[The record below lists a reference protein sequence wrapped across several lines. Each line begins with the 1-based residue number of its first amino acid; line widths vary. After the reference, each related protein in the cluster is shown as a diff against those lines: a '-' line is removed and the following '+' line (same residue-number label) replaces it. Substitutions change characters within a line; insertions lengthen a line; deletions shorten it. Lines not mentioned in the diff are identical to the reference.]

1 MKKLTLSIAA
11 IAAMGTFAVAG
22 GDIAPVEP
30 VVETPAVVETA
41 TDAGFYVGAAYGLA
55 NYDMSID
62 VAGVGYADGSENFNE
77 FMILGGYQINK
88 YVAIEGRY
96 WFGSADDINWLNN
109 GTNYN
114 TSIDAWGIY
123 VKPMYP
129 VTDSFDIYA
138 LLGYG
143 EVDMTIKA
151 PNADYVSDTDG
162 SDDGFSWGIGGAY
175 NVNENV
181 AVFVDFVR
189 NYDDTITYDV
199 LGTDVDV
206 DKTVDT
212 WNFGVTYKF

>member
-11 IAAMGTFAVAG
+11 IAAMSTFVVAG

-30 VVETPAVVETA
+30 VVETPAVVEA
-41 TDAGFYVGAAYGLA
+41 PSDAGFYVGAAYGYLNA
-55 NYDMSID
+55 DMTITPAIGKGLDLSD
-62 VAGVGYADGSENFNE
+62 NFNE
-77 FMILGGYQINK
+77 FMILGGYQVNK

-96 WFGSADDINWLNN
+96 WFGASNDGFDGIGNDNV
-109 GTNYN
+109 
-114 TSIDAWGIY
+114 SIDSWGIY

-129 VTDSFDIYA
+129 VTDQFNVYA

-143 EVDMTIKA
+143 SSDMTIKQ
-151 PNADYVSDTDG
+151 PNSDLLASADG
-162 SDDGFSWGIGGAY
+162 SEDGFSWGLGGSY
-175 NVNENV
+175 DVNENV

-189 NYDDTITYDV
+189 NYDDTVTYQEYNN
-199 LGTDVDV
+199 VDV